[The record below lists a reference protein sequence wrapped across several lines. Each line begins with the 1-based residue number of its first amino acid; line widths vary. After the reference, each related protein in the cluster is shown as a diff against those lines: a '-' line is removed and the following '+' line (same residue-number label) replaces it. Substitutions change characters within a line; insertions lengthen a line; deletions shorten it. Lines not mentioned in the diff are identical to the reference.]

1 MNDRRFTLDGSPA
14 LEAHLQATCEQVLA
28 GVRRLIPAD
37 RLEGLLLGGGY
48 GRGEGGVLRTP
59 AGDLPYNDLEFYV
72 FVRGQAVLAERQ
84 FRQPLH
90 ELGESL
96 SPAAGLEVEFK
107 VLTLDKLRNSPPSMF
122 YYDLVM
128 GHCWFAGDDALLAGC
143 APHRDAAH
151 IPLHEAT
158 RLLMN
163 RCSGLLFAKA
173 RLAKPDFA
181 ADDADFVGRNLA
193 KAQLAFGDVLLAAHG
208 QYHWSCQE
216 RHRRLAAG
224 KFSSLSAF
232 PIGGEGRGEVV
243 PLNFTSLPW
252 AAALITHHATGVEF
266 KLHPSRSSE
275 SQTALIARHQELT
288 ALGAQLWLWLE
299 SRRLGKTFTTAR
311 DYALSNINKC
321 PETSTLRNRLVNL
334 RAFGPAGLASGRYPR
349 ERLLTT
355 LPLLLWEKTA
365 LTNHDLLA
373 KIQTQLRTTATDL
386 AGLVAAYSV
395 IWGRF
400 N

>member
-1 MNDRRFTLDGSPA
+1 MNLRFTQDGSPE
-14 LEAHLQATCEQVLA
+14 LEAHLQTTCEQVLA
-28 GVRRLIPAD
+28 GVRRLMPDD

-48 GRGEGGVLRTP
+48 GRGEGGVLRTT
-59 AGDLPYNDLEFYV
+59 AGDQPYNDLEFYV

-107 VLTLDKLRNSPPSMF
+107 VLTVDKLRNSPPSMF

-128 GHCWFAGDDALLAGC
+128 GHRWFTGDDTLLAGC
-143 APHRDAAH
+143 EPHRDAAH

-173 RLAKPDFA
+173 RLAKPDFTT
-181 ADDADFVGRNLA
+181 DDADFVGRNLA

-216 RHRRLAAG
+216 RQRRLEQLDTA
-224 KFSSLSAF
+224 
-232 PIGGEGRGEVV
+232 
-243 PLNFTSLPW
+243 TLPW
-252 AAALITHHATGVEF
+252 ANALIPQHATGVEF
-266 KLHPSRSSE
+266 KLHPIRSSE
-275 SQTALIARHQELT
+275 SQTALTIRHQELA
-288 ALGAQLWLWLE
+288 ALGEKLWLWLE
-299 SRRLGKTFTTAR
+299 SRRLGRPFATAR
-311 DYALSNINKC
+311 DYALSGINKC
-321 PETSTLRNRLVNL
+321 PETSSLRNRLVNL
-334 RAFGPAGLASGRYPR
+334 RAFGAGGLASGCYPR
-349 ERLLTT
+349 ERLLVT
-355 LPLLLWEKTA
+355 LPLLLWEKSS
-365 LTNHDLLA
+365 LTNPELLT
-373 KIQTQLRTTATDL
+373 QMQRQLRTPASDL
-386 AGLVAAYSV
+386 AGLVAAYGR

>member
-1 MNDRRFTLDGSPA
+1 MNQRRFTHDGSPE
-14 LEAHLQATCEQVLA
+14 LESHLQQTCELVLA

-48 GRGEGGVLRTP
+48 GRGEGGVRRTP
-59 AGDLPYNDLEFYV
+59 AGDQPYNDLEFYV

-84 FRQPLH
+84 YHQPLH

-107 VLTLDKLRNSPPSMF
+107 VLTLDKLRQSPPSMF

-128 GHCWFAGDDALLAGC
+128 GHRWFAGDDTLLAGC
-143 APHRDAAH
+143 EPHRDATQ

-163 RCSGLLFAKA
+163 RCSGLLFAKG
-173 RLAKPDFA
+173 RLAKPDFT

-193 KAQLAFGDVLLAAHG
+193 KARLAFGDVLLTAHG

-216 RHRRLAAG
+216 RHRRLEC
-224 KFSSLSAF
+224 LD
-232 PIGGEGRGEVV
+232 V
-243 PLNFTSLPW
+243 PSLPW
-252 AAALITHHATGVEF
+252 ATALITHHAAGAEF
-266 KLHPSRSSE
+266 KLHPTRSTE
-275 SQTALIARHQELT
+275 SQTALTARHQELA

-299 SRRLGKTFTTAR
+299 SRRLGQPFTTAR
-311 DYALSNINKC
+311 DYALSAINKC
-321 PETSTLRNRLVNL
+321 PETSALRNRLVNL
-334 RAFGPAGLASGRYPR
+334 RAFGPAGLANGRYPR

-355 LPLLLWEKTA
+355 LPLLLWEKSA
-365 LTNHDLLA
+365 LTRPDLLA
-373 KIQTQLRTTATDL
+373 KIQTQLRTPARDMP
-386 AGLVAAYSV
+386 GLVAAYSV

>member
-1 MNDRRFTLDGSPA
+1 MNQTRFTLDGSPA

-59 AGDLPYNDLEFYV
+59 EGGQPYNDLEFYV
-72 FVRGQAVLAERQ
+72 FARGQAVLAERQ
-84 FRQPLH
+84 FRHPLH

-107 VLTLDKLRNSPPSMF
+107 VLTLDKLRKSPPSMF

-128 GHCWFAGDDALLAGC
+128 GHRWFAGDDTLLAGC
-143 APHRDAAH
+143 EPHRDAAK

-163 RCSGLLFAKA
+163 RCSGLLFAQV
-173 RLAKPDFA
+173 RLAEPGFTDA
-181 ADDADFVGRNLA
+181 DADFVGRNLA
-193 KAQLAFGDVLLAAHG
+193 KAQLAFGDVLLTAHG

-216 RHRRLAAG
+216 RHRRLEQ
-224 KFSSLSAF
+224 LD
-232 PIGGEGRGEVV
+232 
-243 PLNFTSLPW
+243 LTDLPW
-252 AAALITHHATGVEF
+252 TTALITHHATGVEF
-266 KLHPSRSSE
+266 KLHPTRSTE
-275 SQTALIARHQELT
+275 SQTALTVRHSELA
-288 ALGAQLWLWLE
+288 ALGEKLWLWLE
-299 SRRLGKTFTTAR
+299 SRRLAQTFATAR
-311 DYALSNINKC
+311 DYALSGINKC
-321 PETSTLRNRLVNL
+321 PETSPLRNRLVNL
-334 RAFGPAGLASGRYPR
+334 RAFGPGGLVSGRYPR

-365 LTNHDLLA
+365 LTSPNLRA
-373 KIQTQLRTTATDL
+373 KIQTQLRSQASDL
-386 AGLVAAYSV
+386 AGLVAAYGV

>member
-1 MNDRRFTLDGSPA
+1 MNLRFTQDGSPE
-14 LEAHLQATCEQVLA
+14 LEARLQNTCQQVLA

-48 GRGEGGVLRTP
+48 GRGEGGVLRTA
-59 AGDLPYNDLEFYV
+59 AGDQPYNDLEFYV

-107 VLTLDKLRNSPPSMF
+107 VLTLEKLRNSPPSMF

-128 GHCWFAGDDALLAGC
+128 GHRWFAGDDALLVGC
-143 APHRDAAH
+143 EPHRDAAQ

-173 RLAKPDFA
+173 RLAKPEFTT
-181 ADDADFVGRNLA
+181 DDADFVGRNLA

-216 RHRRLAAG
+216 RQRRLEQLELTA
-224 KFSSLSAF
+224 
-232 PIGGEGRGEVV
+232 
-243 PLNFTSLPW
+243 LPW
-252 AAALITHHATGVEF
+252 AAALLPQHALGVEF
-266 KLHPSRSSE
+266 KLHPLRSSA
-275 SQTALIARHQELT
+275 SQAGLMTRHQELA
-288 ALGAQLWLWLE
+288 ALGEKLWLWLE
-299 SRRLGKTFTTAR
+299 SRRLGQPFATAR
-311 DYALSNINKC
+311 DYALSRANKC
-321 PETSTLRNRLVNL
+321 PETASLRNRLVNL
-334 RAFGPAGLASGRYPR
+334 RAFGPGGLASGRYPR
-349 ERLLTT
+349 ERLLVT
-355 LPLLLWEKTA
+355 LPLLLWEKNS
-365 LTNHDLLA
+365 LTSPELLVRIQMELKTPANDLS
-373 KIQTQLRTTATDL
+373 
-386 AGLVAAYSV
+386 GLVAAYGQ

>member
-1 MNDRRFTLDGSPA
+1 MNARFTQDGNAA
-14 LEAHLQATCEQVLA
+14 LESHLQTTCEHVLA

-48 GRGEGGVLRTP
+48 GRGEGGVLRTLE
-59 AGDLPYNDLEFYV
+59 GDLPYNDLEFYV
-72 FVRGQAVLAERQ
+72 FVRGQSVLAERQ

-107 VLTLDKLRNSPPSMF
+107 VLTLDKLRHSPPSMF

-128 GHCWFAGDDALLAGC
+128 GHQWFAGDDTLLAGC
-143 APHRDAAH
+143 EPHRDAAH

-163 RCSGLLFAKA
+163 RCSGLLFARA
-173 RLAKPDFA
+173 RLAKSDFDD
-181 ADDADFVGRNLA
+181 DDADFVGRNLA

-216 RHRRLAAG
+216 RHRRLKRLDITA
-224 KFSSLSAF
+224 
-232 PIGGEGRGEVV
+232 
-243 PLNFTSLPW
+243 LPW
-252 AAALITHHATGVEF
+252 ATALITHHATGVEF
-266 KLHPSRSSE
+266 KLHPIRSSE
-275 SQTALIARHQELT
+275 SQTTLAARHQELA
-288 ALGAQLWLWLE
+288 ALGEKLWLWLE
-299 SRRLGKTFTTAR
+299 SRRLGPAFATAR
-311 DYALSNINKC
+311 DYALSGSNKC
-321 PETSTLRNRLVNL
+321 PETSSLRNRLVNL
-334 RAFGPAGLASGRYPR
+334 RAFGPGGLASGRYPR

-355 LPLLLWEKTA
+355 LPLLLWEKSA
-365 LTNHDLLA
+365 LTNPELLA
-373 KIQTQLRTTATDL
+373 KIQTQLRSTATDL

-395 IWGRF
+395 IWARF

>member
-1 MNDRRFTLDGSPA
+1 MNPARFTLDGSAA
-14 LEAHLQATCEQVLA
+14 LESHLQNICEQVLA

-128 GHCWFAGDDALLAGC
+128 GHHWFAGDDTLLAGC
-143 APHRDAAH
+143 EPHRDAAQ

-173 RLAKPDFA
+173 RLAKPDFT

-193 KAQLAFGDVLLAAHG
+193 KAQLAFGDVLLTAHG

-216 RHRRLAAG
+216 RHRRLEQLDLTPLPSYHAA
-224 KFSSLSAF
+224 
-232 PIGGEGRGEVV
+232 
-243 PLNFTSLPW
+243 
-252 AAALITHHATGVEF
+252 
-266 KLHPSRSSE
+266 
-275 SQTALIARHQELT
+275 
-288 ALGAQLWLWLE
+288 
-299 SRRLGKTFTTAR
+299 
-311 DYALSNINKC
+311 
-321 PETSTLRNRLVNL
+321 
-334 RAFGPAGLASGRYPR
+334 
-349 ERLLTT
+349 
-355 LPLLLWEKTA
+355 
-365 LTNHDLLA
+365 
-373 KIQTQLRTTATDL
+373 
-386 AGLVAAYSV
+386 
-395 IWGRF
+395 
-400 N
+400 

>member
-1 MNDRRFTLDGSPA
+1 MSELRFTQDGSPA
-14 LEAHLQATCEQVLA
+14 LEAHLQHTCEQVLA
-28 GVRRLIPAD
+28 GVQKLIPAD

-59 AGDLPYNDLEFYV
+59 AGDQPYNDLEFYV

-84 FRQPLH
+84 YRQPLH

-107 VLTLDKLRNSPPSMF
+107 VLTLDKLRTSPPSMF

-128 GHCWFAGDDALLAGC
+128 GHRWFAGEDTLLAGC
-143 APHRDAAH
+143 EPHRDAAH
-151 IPLHEAT
+151 IPLPEAT

-163 RCSGLLFAKA
+163 RCSGLLYALA
-173 RLAKPDFA
+173 RLQAEKFTS
-181 ADDADFVGRNLA
+181 DDADFVGRNLA
-193 KAQLAFGDVLLAAHG
+193 KAQLAFGDVLLTAHG

-216 RHRRLAAG
+216 RHARLERLD
-224 KFSSLSAF
+224 FT
-232 PIGGEGRGEVV
+232 PI
-243 PLNFTSLPW
+243 PW
-252 AAALITHHATGVEF
+252 AAPLKSQHAAGVEF
-266 KLHPSRSSE
+266 KLHPTRSNA
-275 SQTALIARHQELT
+275 TRAALTARHQELS

-299 SRRLGKTFTTAR
+299 SQRLGQKFTSAR
-311 DYALSNINKC
+311 AYALSGVNKC
-321 PETSTLRNRLVNL
+321 PETSGLRNRLVNL
-334 RAFGPAGLASGRYPR
+334 RAFGPAALASARYPR
-349 ERLLTT
+349 ERLLNT
-355 LPLLLWEKTA
+355 LPLLLWEEAARSTPE
-365 LTNHDLLA
+365 LLA
-373 KIQTQLRTTATDL
+373 HLQKQLRTPATDL